1 MMVFPMVIFII
12 YITFSFGIIAIDE
25 YIMKKSEKIVNELNK
40 IYIVFTNR
48 CSYGVF
54 FHCNWSYKLTKKGI
68 VLIASEDLESK
79 YQSFL
84 IFESYWNHLSLGYS
98 KDSRIASRLL
108 PPINSNIT
116 FSLNDIKMLLNQ
128 HLTIS
133 RYGSDV
139 RFINRAK
146 LENDFISKTLPMLSS
161 KSYSHSFDYY
171 NSMLCFKHGAYVER
185 ASFRDFHIKL
195 DTHIVKNYRQITKHI
210 KTLSNIK
217 NRAFY

>member
-12 YITFSFGIIAIDE
+12 YIISFGIIAIDE

-84 IFESYWNHLSLGYS
+84 IFESYWNHISVGYS
-98 KDSRIASRLL
+98 RDSRIA
-108 PPINSNIT
+108 
-116 FSLNDIKMLLNQ
+116 
-128 HLTIS
+128 
-133 RYGSDV
+133 
-139 RFINRAK
+139 
-146 LENDFISKTLPMLSS
+146 
-161 KSYSHSFDYY
+161 
-171 NSMLCFKHGAYVER
+171 
-185 ASFRDFHIKL
+185 
-195 DTHIVKNYRQITKHI
+195 
-210 KTLSNIK
+210 
-217 NRAFY
+217 